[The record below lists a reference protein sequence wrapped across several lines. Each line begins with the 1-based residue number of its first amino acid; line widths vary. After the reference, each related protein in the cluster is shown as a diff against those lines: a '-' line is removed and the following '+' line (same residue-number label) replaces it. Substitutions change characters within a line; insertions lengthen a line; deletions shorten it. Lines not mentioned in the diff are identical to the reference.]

1 MPQAGYT
8 ETVSLEVLEIEETIN
23 SMNRLASR

>member
-8 ETVSLEVLEIEETIN
+8 ETVSLEGLEIEETIN